1 LLEKN
6 PFSDKPPVYVRALLY
21 DYNYADCNEKA
32 EGVWWKRKLLGLYFP
47 RSLFER

>member
-6 PFSDKPPVYVRALLY
+6 PFPDKPPVYLRALLY
-21 DYNYADCNEKA
+21 DYNYADSNAKA
-32 EGVWWKRKLLGLYFP
+32 EGVWWKRKLLGPYFP